1 MLSFVNVLDAFPVVS
16 AGQSY
21 WSEMDIRPTGVRLTM
36 PTSDR

>member
-21 WSEMDIRPTGVRLTM
+21 WSDIGIHATGVRLTM
-36 PTSDR
+36 PSSDR